1 MGVIITI
8 FVIFL
13 IIGIAQLCKQSS
25 DNKIEQER
33 VQNLTEQER
42 KAYYDDKTIDYTII
56 VSQDSKKSLGSAV
69 VRGAAGGALLGP
81 AGLVG
86 GALSGKNQTK
96 TTFTVVY
103 KSGRKDVITVDNDS
117 DEFKMYAKYI
127 K

>member
-13 IIGIAQLCKQSS
+13 IIGIAQLFKQSS

>member
-69 VRGAAGGALLGP
+69 VRGTAGGALLGP